1 MRARVLAIY
10 NMGFLGAAPIGA
22 MLTGLA
28 AELIGPQAATG
39 LFAGMM
45 LVFTIWFILFTPV
58 LHIRRHPSEV

>member
-1 MRARVLAIY
+1 
-10 NMGFLGAAPIGA
+10 

-58 LHIRRHPSEV
+58 LRIRRHPSEV